1 VGLAERSG
9 IDAARLPEALA
20 GGWADS
26 VLLRTFV
33 SRMTGTGHTPLGSLK
48 TFQKDIDTIADA
60 ARDAGAVMPVVSEV
74 QQIVRLGAAMG
85 LANADLAAFID
96 VVHPRR
102 A

>member
-1 VGLAERSG
+1 
-9 IDAARLPEALA
+9 
-20 GGWADS
+20 
-26 VLLRTFV
+26 
-33 SRMTGTGHTPLGSLK
+33 MK